1 MNEKEKIMKNLSDAV
16 KLDNFIEKA
25 YELIDKMMKSNNAFD
40 FVEPIL
46 RLMENNPN
54 VDFGQPGPLVHFVEK
69 FYRRG
74 YEQLLLESV
83 ERCPTIHTIWMI
95 NRIINDPYLKDR
107 QMYINVLK
115 DIRKRTEL
123 DVDILKEID
132 MFLNR

>member
-1 MNEKEKIMKNLSDAV
+1 MNENEKIIKNLSDAIMS
-16 KLDNFIEKA
+16 DNFIEKA
-25 YELIDKMMKSNNAFD
+25 YELTDKMIISNNPYD

-69 FYRRG
+69 FYKRG

-95 NRIINDPYLKDR
+95 NRIINDPNLKDR

-123 DVDILKEID
+123 DVEVVKEID